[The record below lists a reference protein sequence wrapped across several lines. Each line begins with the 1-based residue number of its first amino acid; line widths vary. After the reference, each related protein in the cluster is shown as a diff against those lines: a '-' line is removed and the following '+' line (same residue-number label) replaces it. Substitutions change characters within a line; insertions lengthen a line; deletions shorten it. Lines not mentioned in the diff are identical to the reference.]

1 MDGLDSNRNIFTKKV
16 HQNLCQHRLMIDNFI
31 LDKDCFLISDFVAI
45 QQNSNA
51 LDQYANEGI
60 KKLNNFVAYK
70 NDEMLINATKQVLE
84 CSPVAISFLMLNQ
97 KVTENK
103 KIMDSKSQKDLTTI
117 EIDAYNK
124 LIIGT
129 KRAIIL

>member
-1 MDGLDSNRNIFTKKV
+1 
-16 HQNLCQHRLMIDNFI
+16 MIDNFI

-45 QQNSNA
+45 QENSNA

-60 KKLNNFVAYK
+60 EKLNNFVAYK